1 MVVTTAM
8 VVAGAAEL
16 VTTVVRGL
24 DLLVAPTPT
33 PRQQQIQKGKV
44 KIAMHIIRPTIEPI
58 TAPAMTPADV
68 PILKETK
75 CTLSAYYTIM
85 QTSILKSI
93 C

>member
-16 VTTVVRGL
+16 VITVVRGL

-58 TAPAMTPADV
+58 TAPAMTPVDV

-75 CTLSAYYTIM
+75 CA
-85 QTSILKSI
+85 
-93 C
+93 